1 MECGDVRI
9 YYLLLSYFAKIPI
22 KLIISDAAIITIDAV
37 IVLVLVFVSF
47 FAIYH
52 CNIRYNNLW
61 IRNRHTLQIY
71 MSNGKLI

>member
-22 KLIISDAAIITIDAV
+22 KLIISDAEIITIDAV

-61 IRNRHTLQIY
+61 VATDILSRSICLMAN
-71 MSNGKLI
+71 